1 MRARLAA
8 PLLAS
13 FALVLA
19 SCGGGGD
26 SAVKALQET
35 ASKLSTIHSGTL
47 SLRLLV
53 GPKGEPGS
61 EFGFELQGP
70 FALPRKQGQL
80 PVARLDYTQIAGS
93 KRGTATF
100 VSTGSRAFVTVAGK
114 TYALPPK
121 QVAQLRGTA
130 GELRSGG
137 GLSELDI
144 ARWIENA
151 KLSDGGQ
158 VGGAD
163 TDHVHARLNAVNTV
177 NDLLSIAHALGSVRT
192 QRLTGRDAKRL
203 RQAARSGT
211 FDLYTGK
218 KDRLLRR
225 LTVSVKLGFDVPDV
239 LRSALGHVVGAD
251 VLFDL
256 GVASPNRVVSVAAPP
271 NALPYSSLPSSK

>member
-1 MRARLAA
+1 MAGSPVDGRLRPRAPSDAERPEVDAVHPVELATH
-8 PLLAS
+8 PGRKE
-13 FALVLA
+13 VLA
-19 SCGGGGD
+19 G
-26 SAVKALQET
+26 
-35 ASKLSTIHSGTL
+35 
-47 SLRLLV
+47 
-53 GPKGEPGS
+53 
-61 EFGFELQGP
+61 
-70 FALPRKQGQL
+70 
-80 PVARLDYTQIAGS
+80 
-93 KRGTATF
+93 
-100 VSTGSRAFVTVAGK
+100 
-114 TYALPPK
+114 
-121 QVAQLRGTA
+121 
-130 GELRSGG
+130 SGG
-137 GLSELDI
+137 VRHD
-144 ARWIENA
+144 R
-151 KLSDGGQ
+151 GGVPRQ
-158 VGGAD
+158 VGVEP
-163 TDHVHARLNAVNTV
+163 DHVHARLNAVNTV